1 MKLKIRENTKKSMV
15 FFAVLVIIGF
25 LALSFASPVEA
36 ELTTWQKIG
45 VVAGSTM
52 VGAGVGGMI
61 GGPIGAAAGA
71 AAGAVA
77 GTLTVLWGSAAGEA
91 SVSNDAQE
99 AYANDLKIQ
108 QQNLFNMANSESHNT
123 LELYNTS
130 AYYFARKAEWAAI
143 TLNDSGADSYDAEF
157 VLKDVAKGTNSY
169 TWSQIN
175 KYTALV
181 KAFGTVGNYY
191 VGTYAGM
198 KTELVSFGL
207 GFPAISNVSQNF
219 KGVYAI
225 KMQPNKYYYYAPQ
238 PIYFVS
244 LTAGEHYFKAYDI
257 NGRVLVDKTVTLGA
271 QEVYNLRNG
280 GYKFSENVL
289 AKIDT
294 DMEIFGLGIKT
305 VDKTITGYTY
315 PALLCFEHDKNTGKI
330 SLPGIIYYDGAVE
343 VWDKDLSPPSYQP
356 TDDMWIENIYS
367 GGWNKVIITSAFLHI
382 NDTINAANAMLVTA
396 NSYGV
401 AMWDYLQSHVS
412 GYTNVPP
419 DIVFP
424 DPSQLSN
431 FSTDEIYVMYIA
443 YLKALQKEMKNN
455 TKLSYEDIN
464 VSAESFQNLR
474 VTGYIYNQTGKLIW
488 GTYNSTGALVSGYA
502 PHVFLPLVSIKNM
515 NLTSGANN
523 TMEQSA
529 FVLDLGV
536 AKSENSSETIA
547 DDILYRPVAI
557 GSNISVTHI
566 EIEGQAVNNTTLTV
580 TKLQFIVPDISSPG
594 APLSISGL
602 AEGIANWTKE
612 HIITTALVVLG
623 FAVIAFAPQKSK
635 WMSIIFFGGAALA
648 YYVIEPALGSS
659 LLSGI
664 FQQIKIME
672 FLQWR

>member
-45 VVAGSTM
+45 VVAGSTA
-52 VGAGVGGMI
+52 VGAGVGGAI

-71 AAGAVA
+71 VGGAVA

-108 QQNLFNMANSESHNT
+108 QQNLLNMANSESHNT

-130 AYYFARKAEWAAI
+130 AYYFARTAEWRAK
-143 TLNDSGADSYDAEF
+143 TLYDSGADSYDAEY
-157 VLKDVAKGTNSY
+157 VLQNTAEGTNSY

-181 KAFGTVGNYY
+181 NSFGTVGNYY

-198 KTELVSFGL
+198 KTELRSFAL
-207 GFPAISNVSQNF
+207 GFPATSDVSHNF
-219 KGVYAI
+219 KGVYGI

-238 PIYFVS
+238 PIYLVS
-244 LTAGEHYFKAYDI
+244 LTAGDHYFKAYDI
-257 NGRVLVDKTVTLGA
+257 NGTELVNRTVTLGA
-271 QEVYNLRNG
+271 QEFYN
-280 GYKFSENVL
+280 YSFSGNVL
-289 AKIDT
+289 ARIDT

-305 VDKTITGYTY
+305 VDTTITGYTY
-315 PALLCFEHDKNTGKI
+315 PALLCFEYDANTGNI

-343 VWDKDLSPPSYQP
+343 VWDKNLSPPSYQS

-367 GGWNKVIITSAFLHI
+367 GGWNSVIITRVFQHI
-382 NDTINAANAMLVTA
+382 NNIINAANTMLVSSNNYGLATW
-396 NSYGV
+396 NSL
-401 AMWDYLQSHVS
+401 MS
-412 GYTNVPP
+412 GASGDTYVPA
-419 DIVFP
+419 DAVFP

-443 YLKALQKEMKNN
+443 YLKALQEEMRNN

-474 VTGYIYNQTGKLIW
+474 VTGYIYNETGKLIW

-502 PHVFLPLVSIKNM
+502 PHVFLPLVSVKNM
-515 NLTSGANN
+515 NLTRGANN

-547 DDILYRPVAI
+547 DDIRYRPIAI

-580 TKLQFIVPDISSPG
+580 TKLKFIVPEISSPG

-602 AEGIANWTKE
+602 AEGIVNWAKE
-612 HIITTALVVLG
+612 HLITTTLAVLG
-623 FAVIAFAPQKSK
+623 FAVMTFAPQKSK
-635 WMSIIFFGGAALA
+635 WISVIFFGGAALA

-659 LLSGI
+659 LLGAVS
-664 FQQIKIME
+664 QLRIME